1 MEIVNILNQYNVYIK
16 ENIIDDVIRQLD
28 DNCLIIKDS
37 NIKINVTSFDIN
49 VSEANKNLDTV
60 NKLYDYYL
68 ENNVNRKSTTI
79 IAIGGGC
86 LLDIVGY
93 SCATFMRGIRVVYIP
108 TTLLAMVDACVGG
121 KTAINYKGYKNYI
134 GSFYQPECVVIDQNF
149 LDTLPIREFNSGMA
163 EVIKYGCIYDKTLL
177 DYLLNDEVDINYIIK
192 RSLEIKN
199 HFISKDVYDKGLRQ
213 ALNFGHT
220 YGHAIES
227 YYDFKKYTH
236 GEAISIG
243 MNLKCSDPLL
253 KEVCKKYDLPI
264 YLEEDIDLDKYL
276 LKDKKNDGQINFIK
290 LKSLGEVD
298 ETRLK

>member
-37 NIKINVTSFDIN
+37 NINLNVTSFDIN
-49 VSEANKNLDTV
+49 VTEANKNLDTV

>member
-37 NIKINVTSFDIN
+37 NINLNVTSFDIN

-264 YLEEDIDLDKYL
+264 DLEEDIDLDKYL

>member
-37 NIKINVTSFDIN
+37 NINLNVTSFDIN
-49 VSEANKNLDTV
+49 VSEDNKNLDTV

-199 HFISKDVYDKGLRQ
+199 HFISKDVHDKGLRQ

>member
-37 NIKINVTSFDIN
+37 NINLNVTSFDIN
-49 VSEANKNLDTV
+49 VSEDNKNLDTV

>member
-37 NIKINVTSFDIN
+37 NINLNVTSFDIN

>member
-37 NIKINVTSFDIN
+37 NINLNVTSFDIN
-49 VSEANKNLDTV
+49 VSEDNKNLDTV

-298 ETRLK
+298 EIRLK